1 MPERWI
7 AQMRKGVVE
16 LCVLAVLEEKE
27 GYGYGIVRDLQEVEA
42 LAFTESTVYPV
53 LARLTKD
60 RFLKVRVV
68 DSPDGPRRR
77 YYALTAAGRRRLA
90 EMRIYWRALTDDMGR
105 LLARPK
111 KGRG

>member
-1 MPERWI
+1 MSERWI
-7 AQMRKGVVE
+7 AQMRKGTVE
-16 LCVLAVLEEKE
+16 LCVLAVLEDSE
-27 GYGYGIVRDLQEVEA
+27 GYGYGIVKDLQKIEA

-77 YYALTAAGRRRLA
+77 YYALTVAGRSRLA
-90 EMRIYWRALTDDMGR
+90 QMRVYWEALNEEMGR
-105 LLARPK
+105 LLARPG
-111 KGRG
+111 KGSR